1 MFKSVVGHSN
11 DPDSLS
17 AVEKV
22 FQQCASSLTENVPQ
36 AGIILQLA
44 LNIPS
49 FLRRIRRVKP

>member
-1 MFKSVVGHSN
+1 MFKAVVGHSN

-22 FQQCASSLTENVPQ
+22 FQQCVSSLTEDVPQ
-36 AGIILQLA
+36 AGIIWQLT
-44 LNIPS
+44 LKIPS